1 MRIKL
6 IFLSYFILFCNL
18 SFAEGQK
25 GLGDIITFGYSVMVI
40 TNLLVYIF
48 VFGFL
53 VKFLFFKGNSKNG
66 FTKSFLISTL
76 ISLLLLVIF
85 KDEFT
90 FLLFNVL

>member
-6 IFLSYFILFCNL
+6 IFLFFFILFCNL
-18 SFAEGQK
+18 SFAEGQD
-25 GLGDIITFGYSVMVI
+25 GLGNILSFGHSIMII

-48 VFGFL
+48 VIGVL
-53 VKFLFFKGNSKNG
+53 VKFLFFKGNSKNV
-66 FTKSFLISTL
+66 FAKSFLISSL

-90 FLLFNVL
+90 FLIFNIL

>member
-6 IFLSYFILFCNL
+6 IFLSCFILFCNL
-18 SFAEGQK
+18 SFAEGQD
-25 GLGDIITFGYSVMVI
+25 GLENILSFGHFLMVI

>member
-6 IFLSYFILFCNL
+6 IFLSCFILFCNL
-18 SFAEGQK
+18 SFAEGQD
-25 GLGDIITFGYSVMVI
+25 GLENILSFGNFLMVI

-48 VFGFL
+48 VLGIL
-53 VKFLFFKGNSKNG
+53 VKFLFYKGNSKNG

>member
-6 IFLSYFILFCNL
+6 IFLSFFILFCNL
-18 SFAEGQK
+18 SLAEGQD
-25 GLGDIITFGYSVMVI
+25 GLGNILSFGYSLMII
-40 TNLLVYIF
+40 TNLLIYIF
-48 VFGFL
+48 VIGVL

-90 FLLFNVL
+90 FLLFNIL